1 MEVKITKRRNV
12 MQEVLTDWL
21 WKIDIKDP
29 RFIKGYSKLTPV
41 AKKIAL
47 DKYNKDANEA
57 RKLKWACKKF
67 FKSLY
72 EHKDWRSARKTLKVV
87 LELYPKFDWG
97 IFKYRLVYNTD
108 D

>member
-1 MEVKITKRRNV
+1 
-12 MQEVLTDWL
+12 MQQVLTDWL

-29 RFIKGYSKLTPV
+29 KYIKGYSKLSLIKKLEAL
-41 AKKIAL
+41 AKYK
-47 DKYNKDANEA
+47 KDERES
-57 RKLKWACKKF
+57 RKLIWACKKF

-72 EHKDWRSARKTLKVV
+72 EHKDWRSARKRLKEVQ
-87 LELYPKFDWG
+87 ELYPKFDWG

>member
-1 MEVKITKRRNV
+1 

-47 DKYNKDANEA
+47 EKYNKDAN
-57 RKLKWACKKF
+57 KNSHSIIYHF
-67 FKSLY
+67 DF
-72 EHKDWRSARKTLKVV
+72 
-87 LELYPKFDWG
+87 YPF
-97 IFKYRLVYNTD
+97 L
-108 D
+108 

>member
-1 MEVKITKRRNV
+1 

-47 DKYNKDANEA
+47 EKYNKDANEA
-57 RKLKWACKKF
+57 RKLNWACKKF

-87 LELYPKFDWG
+87 LELYPKLDWG